1 MLTGAKEIPPF
12 GLLINAILFAL
23 GAGWCYAVFK
33 RWRSDLEEL
42 REVKDIVR
50 KVVIL
55 GIWAVT
61 VVIAILVVNFAGGV
75 IGKIASGI
83 GGLI

>member
-1 MLTGAKEIPPF
+1 MFLSF

-23 GAGWCYAVFK
+23 GAGWCYAVSK

-61 VVIAILVVNFAGGV
+61 IVIAVLVVNFAGESSE
-75 IGKIASGI
+75 KSRAASGA
-83 GGLI
+83 

>member
-1 MLTGAKEIPPF
+1 MFLSF

-61 VVIAILVVNFAGGV
+61 IVIAVLVVNFAGESSE
-75 IGKIASGI
+75 KSRAASGA
-83 GGLI
+83 